1 MLTTNHLHV
10 TTGTLAPRPP
20 FDFTKT
26 LAFLDDFT
34 PTAGEQALAPASI
47 TKALTLNGRAIAF
60 EIHTAGTLKEPSIAY
75 TLYSE
80 NPLSEIEHSA
90 ITDRMRF
97 FLSLDDDLEP
107 FYAIGRTDPAF
118 APVIEHLYGLH
129 QPKFLTP
136 FELACWAILA
146 QRNPL
151 AIAHRTKMALVER
164 WGTSITLPDKTY
176 WAFPEPSQLALIS
189 PDELAEIVHNPRKV
203 DYLISVIKFFNDVD
217 EQFLRTGNYDE
228 VVAQIRTIRG
238 FGEWSSRFLLIRG
251 LGRVEQVS
259 PADKELSKAAAHV
272 YNQGHLLSPPEMQQ
286 ILNRYGATQ
295 GYWAFYARNAPHPSD
310 ERG

>member
-1 MLTTNHLHV
+1 MLTSNHLHL

-20 FDFTKT
+20 FDFAKT
-26 LAFLDDFT
+26 LAFLNDFT

-60 EIHTAGTLKEPSIAY
+60 EVRNAGTLKEPCVAY

-80 NPLSEIEHSA
+80 DILSETEQSV
-90 ITDRMRF
+90 ITDRIRF
-97 FLSLDDDLEP
+97 FLSLDDDLEQ

-118 APVIEHLYGLH
+118 APVIERLYGLH

-151 AIAHRTKMALVER
+151 AIAHRTKMALVQR
-164 WGTSITLPDKTY
+164 WGTGITLRDKTC
-176 WAFPEPSQLALIS
+176 WAFPEVAQLATVS
-189 PDELAEIVHNPRKV
+189 PDELAKIVHNPRKV
-203 DYLISVIKFFNDVD
+203 DYLISVIQFFTSVD

-228 VVAQIRTIRG
+228 VVSQIRAIRG
-238 FGEWSSRFLLIRG
+238 FGAWSSHFLLIRG

-259 PADKELSKAAAHV
+259 STDKELNKAAAHI
-272 YNQGHLLSPPEMQQ
+272 YNQGQPLSPTEMQQ
-286 ILNRYGATQ
+286 ILNRYGTTQ
-295 GYWAFYARNAPHPSD
+295 GHWAFYARNA
-310 ERG
+310 